1 MTAVIGAF
9 LQSEETAADRSIGP
23 TEAVM
28 KRFWFVLVPLVLVVG
43 AIIGACRSTG
53 AGQPGLL
60 ALAQSR
66 GLSPED
72 AARAL
77 KTFVP
82 PGGRDE
88 FLLFASGGH
97 SGQIHV
103 IGVPSMRLLK
113 TIAVFTPE
121 PWQGYGYGA
130 DWSEQAL
137 AGEAPDGSG
146 TNGHNGHGA
155 NGAQKE
161 PLRWGDAHHPA
172 LSETN
177 GKYDGRWIYINDR
190 ANGRIG
196 MADLGDFR
204 TKQVLQVP
212 NLMTSHGGVFATPN
226 TEYVHISSK
235 VPALKAWN
243 ASQGQSVTLND
254 HLNKYADIYR
264 GYSTFIKV
272 DPKSGR
278 MLLEESFQIE
288 LPPYTQDLADAGKGA
303 SDGFAFIN
311 SYNVEMAT
319 GGVEQGKPPIEVGA
333 SKLDFDY
340 LHIVNW
346 KKAEQVVAAGKFT
359 RINGIRVI
367 SLETAVAEDLL
378 HLAPE
383 PRSPHGVDVAP
394 KGDYISVAGKLDPHV
409 TVYGIDRIKQ
419 AIANKT
425 YEGKDRYGVPILK
438 FDAVVAGKVE
448 LGAGPLHTQ
457 YDNQGNAYTS
467 LYLESAVAK
476 WTLGEP
482 YHSADKA
489 FKLVDKV
496 SIHYNIG
503 HLATAEGDT
512 MDPQGKYLIAMNKW
526 SIDRHTNVGPLH
538 PQNFQLIDLTGPKM
552 ELIADMPVGFGEPH
566 YAQLVRASIIK
577 AHEVYEPG
585 TAPATNAKSPTS
597 ITSEQEARIVR
608 SQGKV
613 EVWMNVVRS
622 HFTPD
627 IVTAKVGDKVIIHLT
642 NTERTADA
650 THGFAI
656 PTRNVMLSLDPGEST
671 TVEFVADKPGTF
683 SFYCTEFC
691 SALHLEMQ
699 GWLIVEK

>member
-1 MTAVIGAF
+1 MRRFWFVLIPFAVATTAVIGA
-9 LQSEETAADRSIGP
+9 
-23 TEAVM
+23 
-28 KRFWFVLVPLVLVVG
+28 
-43 AIIGACRSTG
+43 CRTTG
-53 AGQPGLL
+53 AGQPPLL
-60 ALAQSR
+60 SLAAAR

-121 PWQGYGYGA
+121 PWQGYGFGA
-130 DWSEQAL
+130 DWSESAL
-137 AGEAPDGSG
+137 GNETKDS
-146 TNGHNGHGA
+146 
-155 NGAQKE
+155 
-161 PLRWGDAHHPA
+161 LRWGDAHHPA
-172 LSETN
+172 LSETA

-190 ANGRIG
+190 AHGRIG
-196 MADLGDFR
+196 MADLSDFR
-204 TKQVLQVP
+204 TKQILQVP
-212 NLMTSHGGVFATPN
+212 NLQTSHGGIFATPN

-243 ASQGQSVTLND
+243 ASQGQAVTLND

-264 GYSTFIKV
+264 GYSTFMKI
-272 DPKSGR
+272 DPATGR
-278 MLLEESFQIE
+278 MLLDQSFQIE

-319 GGVEQGKPPIEVGA
+319 GGIQQGQPPIEVGA

-340 LHIVNW
+340 LHIINW

-359 RINGIRVI
+359 KINGIRVI
-367 SLETAVAEDLL
+367 PLETAIAEELL

-394 KGDYISVAGKLDPHV
+394 KGDYITVSGKLDPHV
-409 TVYGIDRIKQ
+409 TVYGIELIKK
-419 AIANKT
+419 AIAAKNF
-425 YEGKDRYGVPILK
+425 EGKDRYGIPILK

-457 YDNQGNAYTS
+457 YDNQGNAFTS

-476 WTLGEP
+476 WTLG
-482 YHSADKA
+482 DW
-489 FKLVDKV
+489 KLVDKV

-552 ELIADMPVGFGEPH
+552 ELIADMPIGFGEPH
-566 YAQLVRASIIK
+566 YAQLVRASTIK
-577 AHEVYEPG
+577 AHDVYEPG
-585 TAPATNAKSPTS
+585 TASSTNTKSPTG
-597 ITSEQEARIVR
+597 IAGEQEARIVR
-608 SQGKV
+608 KPGVV
-613 EVWMNVVRS
+613 EVWMNVIRS

-627 IVTAKVGDKVIIHLT
+627 IIQAKVGDRIIIHIT

-671 TVEFVADKPGTF
+671 TVQFVADKPGTF

-691 SALHLEMQ
+691 SALHLERQ

>member
-1 MTAVIGAF
+1 MKKFWLAV
-9 LQSEETAADRSIGP
+9 TP
-23 TEAVM
+23 
-28 KRFWFVLVPLVLVVG
+28 FVLIAV
-43 AIIGACRSTG
+43 AMIGACSRSTG
-53 AGQPGLL
+53 GNASQLL
-60 ALAQSR
+60 DIAQAR

-72 AARAL
+72 AVRAV

-88 FLLFASGGH
+88 FMLFASGGH

-130 DWSEQAL
+130 DWSEAAL
-137 AGEAPDGSG
+137 GLDNG
-146 TNGHNGHGA
+146 TGTHNGNGTHNGHGA
-155 NGAQKE
+155 ANGSVEKD

-172 LSETN
+172 LSETD

-190 ANGRIG
+190 AHGRIG
-196 MADLGDFR
+196 MADLADFR

-212 NLMTSHGGVFATPN
+212 NLQTSHGGIFSTPN
-226 TEYVHISSK
+226 SEYVHISSK

-243 ASQGQSVTLND
+243 ASRGQSVTLDD
-254 HLNKYADIYR
+254 HLNRYADIYR
-264 GYSTFIKV
+264 GYSTFLKV
-272 DPKSGR
+272 DPQNG
-278 MLLEESFQIE
+278 MLKLNESFQIE
-288 LPPYTQDLADAGKGA
+288 LPPYTQDLADAGKGP

-319 GGVEQGKPPIEVGA
+319 GGIEQGKPPLEVGA
-333 SKLDFDY
+333 SQLDFDY
-340 LHIVNW
+340 LHIIDW
-346 KKAEQVVAAGKFT
+346 KKAEQVIAAGKFT
-359 RINGIRVI
+359 EINGIRVI
-367 SLETAVAEDLL
+367 SLETAAAEGVL

-394 KGDYISVAGKLDPHV
+394 RGDYITVSGKLDPHV
-409 TVYGIDRIKQ
+409 TVYGIDRIKK
-419 AIANKT
+419 AIADGNF
-425 YEGKDRYGVPILK
+425 EGRDRYGIPILK

-482 YHSADKA
+482 YHPAGKT
-489 FKLVDKV
+489 FQLVDKV

-503 HLATAEGDT
+503 HLATAQGDT
-512 MDPQGKYLIAMNKW
+512 MDPQGRYLIAMNKW
-526 SIDRHTNVGPLH
+526 SIDRHTTLGPLH
-538 PQNFQLIDLTGPKM
+538 PQNFQLIDISGPKM
-552 ELIADMPVGFGEPH
+552 ELIADMPIGFGEPH
-566 YAQLVRASIIK
+566 YAQLVKAETIK
-577 AHEVYEPG
+577 ALAVYEPG
-585 TAPATNAKSPTS
+585 TSPASMQKAPNGIA
-597 ITSEQEARIVR
+597 SEKDARIVR
-608 SQGKV
+608 RPGVV

-627 IVTAKVGDKVIIHLT
+627 IIKAKVGDRVIVHIT
-642 NTERTADA
+642 NTERTPDA
-650 THGFAI
+650 THGFAV
-656 PTRNVMLSLDPGEST
+656 PTKNVMVSLDPGEST
-671 TVEFVADKPGTF
+671 TVSFVVDKPGTY

>member
-1 MTAVIGAF
+1 MKKFLLVMVPIVLLIAAAF
-9 LQSEETAADRSIGP
+9 
-23 TEAVM
+23 
-28 KRFWFVLVPLVLVVG
+28 
-43 AIIGACRSTG
+43 GACGPRMTG
-53 AGQPGLL
+53 GGTAGLL
-60 ALAQSR
+60 ELAQSR

-72 AARAL
+72 AARAI
-77 KTFVP
+77 KTFVA

-88 FLLFASGGH
+88 YMLFASGGH
-97 SGQIHV
+97 SGQVHV

-137 AGEAPDGSG
+137 GEKTPRGPNAGDNPMATGKTD
-146 TNGHNGHGA
+146 
-155 NGAQKE
+155 
-161 PLRWGDAHHPA
+161 LRWGDSHHPA
-172 LSETN
+172 LSETD
-177 GKYDGRWIYINDR
+177 GKYDGRWLYINDR
-190 ANGRIG
+190 AHGRIG
-196 MADLGDFR
+196 MVDLSDFR

-212 NLMTSHGGVFATPN
+212 NLQTSHGGIFATPD
-226 TEYVHISSK
+226 TKYVHISSK

-243 ASQGQSVTLND
+243 ASKGQSATLDD
-254 HLNKYADIYR
+254 HLNHYADIYR
-264 GYSTFIKV
+264 GYSTFISV

-278 MLLEESFQIE
+278 MDLARSFQIE

-303 SDGFAFIN
+303 SYGYAFIN

-319 GGVEQGKPPIEVGA
+319 GGIQQGKPPLEVGA
-333 SKLDFDY
+333 SQLDFDY
-340 LHIVNW
+340 LHIINW
-346 KKAEQVVAAGKFT
+346 QKAEQVIAAGKYT
-359 RINGIRVI
+359 ELNGIRVI
-367 SLETAVAEDLL
+367 SLETAIAEGLL
-378 HLAPE
+378 FLAPE
-383 PRSPHGVDVAP
+383 PRSPHGVDIAP
-394 KGDYISVAGKLDPHV
+394 KGDYITVSGKLDPHA
-409 TVYGIDRIKQ
+409 TVYGFDLIKK
-419 AIANKT
+419 AIESKT
-425 YEGKDRYGVPILK
+425 FEGKDRYGIPILK

-457 YDNQGNAYTS
+457 YDNQGHAYTS

-476 WTLGEP
+476 WTLGAP
-482 YHSADKA
+482 YHPADKA

-503 HLATAEGDT
+503 HLATTQGDT

-538 PQNFQLIDLTGPKM
+538 PQNFQLIDISGPKM
-552 ELIADMPVGFGEPH
+552 ELIADMPIGFGEPH
-566 YAQLVRASIIK
+566 YAQMVKADTIK
-577 AHEVYEPG
+577 GHSVYAPG
-585 TAPATNAKSPTS
+585 TAPGTNEKSPNA
-597 ITSEQEARIVR
+597 IASEKDARIEHRPGVT
-608 SQGKV
+608 

-627 IVTAKVGDKVIIHLT
+627 IVTAKVGDKVIVHLT
-642 NTERTADA
+642 NTEQTADA
-650 THGFAI
+650 THGFAV

-671 TVEFVADKPGTF
+671 TVEFVVDKPGTY